1 MFLCNLFGKLGL
13 AIDRKDRIIVK
24 MFSIFGWF
32 QYYRNLMWLF
42 HVGNETVPIFRRL
55 FLLFIGFPVE
65 YRIFYT
71 NKMRFIAPIMRQKW
85 EKSFI
90 ASKERVWNYF
100 WLFTPNFF
108 WRKIILDE
116 KFPSNISK
124 TYFHSLNSSLFHICS
139 TPQ

>member
-13 AIDRKDRIIVK
+13 AIDRKDKIIVK

-71 NKMRFIAPIMRQKW
+71 NKMQFIAPKMMQKW

-90 ASKERVWNYF
+90 ASKERV
-100 WLFTPNFF
+100 
-108 WRKIILDE
+108 
-116 KFPSNISK
+116 
-124 TYFHSLNSSLFHICS
+124 
-139 TPQ
+139 